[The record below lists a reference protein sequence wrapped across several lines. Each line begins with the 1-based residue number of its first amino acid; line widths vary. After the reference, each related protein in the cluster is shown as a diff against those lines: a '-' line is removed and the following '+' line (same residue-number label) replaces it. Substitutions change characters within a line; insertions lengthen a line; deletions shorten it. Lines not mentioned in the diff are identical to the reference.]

1 MVDAWARGQKVRIH
15 GWTFGV
21 HDGLLQDLGL
31 SVEGDKPLD
40 AIYKAAVQRIR
51 YKWSKPAGASP
62 SAQAG
67 ADGTEGT
74 ETPPAA

>member
-1 MVDAWARGQKVRIH
+1 VRIH

-51 YKWSKPAGASP
+51 YQWSKPAGASP

-74 ETPPAA
+74 ETPSAA